1 MPQEREDLRKIQRL
15 QSMNIYPQLVRKL
28 TERESARSVARWA
41 MEQHVEGPAGAWG
54 LGFWLK
60 HLWVLRR
67 DVIAAKER
75 LRCEEHRRR
84 RTVAPVR
91 PDPEAVLAK
100 VDAIIESKTL
110 MDFIPKEAQKLLQH
124 VMAGEKEIRS
134 IHLLQVA
141 AVASINRLERIK
153 KLEDS
158 MPVILLPE
166 GRREIDNL
174 RKIAEAL
181 LKNEIAA
188 GWLRGRCGHMP
199 IAVPESEDPGL
210 ADIAKTMLEFDDVDR
225 NIVRELGARF
235 IEMAQEAVS
244 GRWKRSDWKEKRE
257 KLNQDLVNRLT
268 PPARKKFVDSLLPK
282 LINKPDRAASNML
295 YARDYLWPPVS
306 VQEFVE
312 GKQYLGN
319 ILRGNIYPKILNDLI
334 ELFEGRYSE
343 VLLTGAIGWGK
354 SLMAEVG
361 IAYDIY
367 KVSCLKN
374 PADAF
379 GLIPNSNIAFINVSV
394 DKRQA
399 TKVLF
404 GGIGNLIRK
413 SPYFREK
420 FPYDANITTELR
432 FPRGVVAYPVAA
444 SEQAL
449 LGESV
454 FSAAFDEMN
463 FYAVVEKSKQH
474 PERGTYD
481 QAFQLYT
488 KMSTRIRSRMNKRGM
503 LPGHLWTIS
512 SARYP
517 NDFTERKA
525 VEALT
530 DKTIFVRQYSAWET
544 KPRSDFMAEEFEVEV
559 GDVTRRSRVLDGS
572 ETDVNRN
579 RVITVPMDYKAE
591 FEKDPHE
598 SVRDFGGVPVLS
610 IRPFIGRRDMITE
623 MMQRGKAAGLQ
634 HPFTDFT
641 VTLQLEHDHLIP
653 ERLDWIDDKDGR
665 KRINDGPYYAH
676 IDLAKVNDPA
686 GFAVAHVVGSKQ
698 VSRGFGRE
706 QKYETRPIIRID
718 LALEIVAPPR
728 GEISIASVRGL
739 LYQLRDLGLQ
749 FQLVTYDS
757 FASEDSI
764 QILKA
769 EGFSADNLSVDTDT
783 APYEALREAIYDGR
797 LLCYEHPRL
806 AMQLATVRKDEKT
819 GQIDHPVHGQKDISD
834 SVAGVV
840 WHAEKSFAEG
850 TTAQW
855 LNVRGIQTSA
865 PEPDDSDLLWEK
877 VYNNIPLTEAEIA
890 RLK

>member
-1 MPQEREDLRKIQRL
+1 
-15 QSMNIYPQLVRKL
+15 
-28 TERESARSVARWA
+28 
-41 MEQHVEGPAGAWG
+41 
-54 LGFWLK
+54 
-60 HLWVLRR
+60 
-67 DVIAAKER
+67 
-75 LRCEEHRRR
+75 
-84 RTVAPVR
+84 
-91 PDPEAVLAK
+91 
-100 VDAIIESKTL
+100 

-153 KLEDS
+153 KLKDS

-199 IAVPESEDPGL
+199 IAVPESEDPEL

-244 GRWKRSDWKEKRE
+244 GRLKRSDWKEESE

-334 ELFEGRYSE
+334 ELSEGRYSE

-374 PADAF
+374 LADAF

-420 FPYDANITTELR
+420 FPYDANITTGLR
-432 FPRGVVAYPVAA
+432 FPRGVIAYP
-444 SEQAL
+444 SSGQRT
-449 LGESV
+449 
-454 FSAAFDEMN
+454 SAARRKRVLGSVRRDELLLRRR
-463 FYAVVEKSKQH
+463 E
-474 PERGTYD
+474 
-481 QAFQLYT
+481 
-488 KMSTRIRSRMNKRGM
+488 
-503 LPGHLWTIS
+503 
-512 SARYP
+512 
-517 NDFTERKA
+517 
-525 VEALT
+525 VEAT
-530 DKTIFVRQYSAWET
+530 
-544 KPRSDFMAEEFEVEV
+544 
-559 GDVTRRSRVLDGS
+559 
-572 ETDVNRN
+572 
-579 RVITVPMDYKAE
+579 
-591 FEKDPHE
+591 
-598 SVRDFGGVPVLS
+598 
-610 IRPFIGRRDMITE
+610 
-623 MMQRGKAAGLQ
+623 
-634 HPFTDFT
+634 
-641 VTLQLEHDHLIP
+641 
-653 ERLDWIDDKDGR
+653 
-665 KRINDGPYYAH
+665 
-676 IDLAKVNDPA
+676 
-686 GFAVAHVVGSKQ
+686 
-698 VSRGFGRE
+698 SRGR
-706 QKYETRPIIRID
+706 
-718 LALEIVAPPR
+718 
-728 GEISIASVRGL
+728 
-739 LYQLRDLGLQ
+739 
-749 FQLVTYDS
+749 
-757 FASEDSI
+757 
-764 QILKA
+764 
-769 EGFSADNLSVDTDT
+769 
-783 APYEALREAIYDGR
+783 
-797 LLCYEHPRL
+797 
-806 AMQLATVRKDEKT
+806 
-819 GQIDHPVHGQKDISD
+819 
-834 SVAGVV
+834 
-840 WHAEKSFAEG
+840 
-850 TTAQW
+850 
-855 LNVRGIQTSA
+855 NVRPGFPA
-865 PEPDDSDLLWEK
+865 VHKNEH
-877 VYNNIPLTEAEIA
+877 AH
-890 RLK
+890 